1 MIRKRKERD
10 MSGRLK
16 HQQRSHRNKNYIP
29 VNMFFANAQRAAQAK
44 LAREKAKI
52 NLEEQSTEVI

>member
-1 MIRKRKERD
+1 

-29 VNMFFANAQRAAQAK
+29 VNMFFANAQKAAQAK
-44 LAREKAKI
+44 LAREKATI
-52 NLEEQSTEVI
+52 NLEEQTTEVI